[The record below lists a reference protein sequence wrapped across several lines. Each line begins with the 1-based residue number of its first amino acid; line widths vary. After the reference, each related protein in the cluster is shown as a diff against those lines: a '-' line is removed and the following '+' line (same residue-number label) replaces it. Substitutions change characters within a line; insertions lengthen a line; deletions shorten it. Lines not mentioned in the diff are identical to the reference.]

1 MAITVKYLED
11 LGVEKEVAEKIFA
24 ERSKEIE
31 ADKAKRE
38 KLETELKEKKESL
51 DNLSKEFEDL
61 KSSNA
66 SAEEYKTKYEALV
79 ADNEAKEKQALADKL
94 AKEKEDNNRSMFNK
108 AVEAYG
114 KTPDD
119 WNGKFTEEGYYN
131 EFIKALELEEN
142 TGRAHKDILHDLVK
156 NDGTAFKGVQAVK
169 LAGGRPTGTGNGYS
183 SVKEIMSSDMTREQK
198 RQAIAENIAK
208 GNIDNGS
215 RS

>member
-79 ADNEAKEKQALADKL
+79 ADNEAKAKQAEADRMAKEKAEGYDKRFDAVVGDKKFSHDAVRAEYRRKFETALADK
-94 AKEKEDNNRSMFNK
+94 ENE
-108 AVEAYG
+108 G
-114 KTPDD
+114 KSDAD
-119 WNGKFTEEGYYN
+119 IF
-131 EFIKALELEEN
+131 FAL
-142 TGRAHKDILHDLVK
+142 HKDDK
-156 NDGTAFKGVQAVK
+156 NAFEGVTAVK
-169 LAGGRPTGTGNGYS
+169 LAGGRPQGVGG
-183 SVKEIMSSDMTREQK
+183 Q
-198 RQAIAENIAK
+198 
-208 GNIDNGS
+208 NIDEARARAIMGLPVQN
-215 RS
+215 

>member
-79 ADNEAKEKQALADKL
+79 ADNEAKEKQAEADRILAEKNADTEKRFNECVGDK
-94 AKEKEDNNRSMFNK
+94 
-108 AVEAYG
+108 
-114 KTPDD
+114 
-119 WNGKFTEEGYYN
+119 KFSHDAIRTSYLKKFAE
-131 EFIKALELEEN
+131 ALESEEYKGKGD
-142 TGRAHKDILHDLVK
+142 TDIFHALTKDDA
-156 NDGTAFKGVQAVK
+156 TAFTGVTAVR
-169 LAGGRPTGTGNGYS
+169 LAGGTPQGLGSNYDDATARAVMGLP
-183 SVKEIMSSDMTREQK
+183 QK
-198 RQAIAENIAK
+198 
-208 GNIDNGS
+208 
-215 RS
+215 

>member
-31 ADKAKRE
+31 ADKAKKE

-79 ADNEAKEKQALADKL
+79 ADNKAKAKQAEADRILA
-94 AKEKEDNNRSMFNK
+94 EKTENINK
-108 AVEAYG
+108 RFEAVVGE
-114 KTPDD
+114 K
-119 WNGKFTEEGYYN
+119 KFSHN
-131 EFIKALELEEN
+131 AIKADYLKKFGEALELEEN
-142 TGRAHKDILHDLVK
+142 KSLSDEQVFHNLIKDDA
-156 NDGTAFKGVQAVK
+156 TAFTGVTAVK
-169 LAGGRPTGTGNGYS
+169 LAGGRPSGTSG
-183 SVKEIMSSDMTREQK
+183 KTRDEIMAIKDGNTR
-198 RQAIAENIAK
+198 RAEMLANAHLFPELNK
-208 GNIDNGS
+208 
-215 RS
+215 

>member
-61 KSSNA
+61 KSNNA

-79 ADNEAKEKQALADKL
+79 ADNEAKAKQAEADRILA
-94 AKEKEDNNRSMFNK
+94 EKTENINK
-108 AVEAYG
+108 RFDAVVGE
-114 KTPDD
+114 K
-119 WNGKFTEEGYYN
+119 KFSHN
-131 EFIKALELEEN
+131 AIKADYLKKFGEAIELEEN
-142 TGRAHKDILHDLVK
+142 KSLSDEQVFHNLIKDDK
-156 NDGTAFKGVQAVK
+156 NAFEGVTAVK
-169 LAGGRPTGTGNGYS
+169 LQGGRPTGTSG
-183 SVKEIMSSDMTREQK
+183 KTRDEIMAIKDGNTR
-198 RQAIAENIAK
+198 
-208 GNIDNGS
+208 
-215 RS
+215 RSEMLANAHLFPELNK

>member
-79 ADNEAKEKQALADKL
+79 ADNEAKAKQAEADRILA
-94 AKEKEDNNRSMFNK
+94 EKTENINK
-108 AVEAYG
+108 RFDAVVGE
-114 KTPDD
+114 K
-119 WNGKFTEEGYYN
+119 KFSHN
-131 EFIKALELEEN
+131 AIKADYLKKFGEAIELEEN
-142 TGRAHKDILHDLVK
+142 KSLSDEQVFHNLTKDDAAAFTGV
-156 NDGTAFKGVQAVK
+156 TAVK
-169 LAGGRPTGTGNGYS
+169 LAGGRPSGTSG
-183 SVKEIMSSDMTREQK
+183 KTRDEIMAIKDGNTR
-198 RQAIAENIAK
+198 RAEMLANAHLFPELNK
-208 GNIDNGS
+208 
-215 RS
+215 

>member
-79 ADNEAKEKQALADKL
+79 ADNEAKAKQAEADRILA
-94 AKEKEDNNRSMFNK
+94 EKTENINK
-108 AVEAYG
+108 RFEAVVGE
-114 KTPDD
+114 K
-119 WNGKFTEEGYYN
+119 KFSHN
-131 EFIKALELEEN
+131 AIKADYLKKFGEAIELEEN
-142 TGRAHKDILHDLVK
+142 KSLSDEQVFHNLIKDDA
-156 NDGTAFKGVQAVK
+156 TAFTGVTAVK
-169 LAGGRPTGTGNGYS
+169 LAGGRPSGTSG
-183 SVKEIMSSDMTREQK
+183 KTRDEIMAIKDGNTR
-198 RQAIAENIAK
+198 RAEMLANAHLFPELNK
-208 GNIDNGS
+208 
-215 RS
+215 

>member
-79 ADNEAKEKQALADKL
+79 ADNEAKAKQAEADRILA
-94 AKEKEDNNRSMFNK
+94 EKTENINK
-108 AVEAYG
+108 RFEAVVGE
-114 KTPDD
+114 K
-119 WNGKFTEEGYYN
+119 KFSHN
-131 EFIKALELEEN
+131 AIKADYLKKFGEALELEEN
-142 TGRAHKDILHDLVK
+142 KSLSDEQVFHNLIKDDA
-156 NDGTAFKGVQAVK
+156 TAFTGVTAVK
-169 LAGGRPTGTGNGYS
+169 LQGGTPQGVGGK
-183 SVKEIMSSDMTREQK
+183 SVTREDFNKMSYKERLQIYNEN
-198 RQAIAENIAK
+198 QALYNELTT
-208 GNIDNGS
+208 
-215 RS
+215 

>member
-11 LGVEKEVAEKIFA
+11 LGVDKEVAEKIFA

-79 ADNEAKEKQALADKL
+79 ADNEAKAKQAEADRILA
-94 AKEKEDNNRSMFNK
+94 EKTENINK
-108 AVEAYG
+108 RFEAVVGE
-114 KTPDD
+114 K
-119 WNGKFTEEGYYN
+119 KFSHDA
-131 EFIKALELEEN
+131 IKADYLKKFGEAIELEEN
-142 TGRAHKDILHDLVK
+142 KSLSDEQVFHNLIKDDA
-156 NDGTAFKGVQAVK
+156 TAFTGVTAVK
-169 LAGGRPTGTGNGYS
+169 LAGGTPQGIGKYKS
-183 SVKEIMSSDMTREQK
+183 KDEIMSIKDGTLR
-198 RQAIAENIAK
+198 RAEMLANPQFFPELS
-208 GNIDNGS
+208 NN
-215 RS
+215 

>member
-66 SAEEYKTKYEALV
+66 SAEEYKTKYEALI
-79 ADNEAKEKQALADKL
+79 ADNEAKAKQAEADRILA
-94 AKEKEDNNRSMFNK
+94 EKTENINK
-108 AVEAYG
+108 RFEAVVGE
-114 KTPDD
+114 K
-119 WNGKFTEEGYYN
+119 KFSHN
-131 EFIKALELEEN
+131 AIKADYLKKFGEALELEEN
-142 TGRAHKDILHDLVK
+142 KSLSDEQVFHNLIKDDA
-156 NDGTAFKGVQAVK
+156 TAFTGVTAVK
-169 LAGGRPTGTGNGYS
+169 LQGGTPQGNGTKYTS
-183 SVKEIMSSDMTREQK
+183 KADIMAIKDRTER
-198 RQAIAENIAK
+198 RNAIAQNLELFGK
-208 GNIDNGS
+208 GE
-215 RS
+215 